1 MRKQPSS
8 INRILN
14 KCKDYLISV
23 LIFILFLCFLLLFKC
38 KSRYGYRKERQE
50 KREAAITTSM
60 IKAIESD
67 KNPVYTIH
75 GKNKTLELPMEVTD
89 KGKLVSVVWN
99 GHKTGFELSD
109 EESEFTVSPQGILA
123 WYESGLLTAEE
134 MGGEETISKL
144 EENIKNLSSVTTM
157 LDAGKTPEGMLEVLL
172 SGMDLEIT
180 DTLPVEFACNCS
192 KDRVRKALISIGRE
206 ELQSMID
213 DGETIEVNCH
223 FCNKNYNFTVDELKQ
238 MIQ

>member
-1 MRKQPSS
+1 
-8 INRILN
+8 
-14 KCKDYLISV
+14 
-23 LIFILFLCFLLLFKC
+23 
-38 KSRYGYRKERQE
+38 
-50 KREAAITTSM
+50 M

-144 EENIKNLSSVTTM
+144 EENIVSDSLNICLLNVQIGNCTLPEVNVRIVQGQEFPYCMGLKAWNMLLASLSS
-157 LDAGKTPEGMLEVLL
+157 
-172 SGMDLEIT
+172 
-180 DTLPVEFACNCS
+180 
-192 KDRVRKALISIGRE
+192 
-206 ELQSMID
+206 D
-213 DGETIEVNCH
+213 D
-223 FCNKNYNFTVDELKQ
+223 
-238 MIQ
+238 

>member
-67 KNPVYTIH
+67 KNPVYTVYNNR
-75 GKNKTLELPMEVTD
+75 K
-89 KGKLVSVVWN
+89 VS
-99 GHKTGFELSD
+99 
-109 EESEFTVSPQGILA
+109 QI
-123 WYESGLLTAEE
+123 
-134 MGGEETISKL
+134 I
-144 EENIKNLSSVTTM
+144 
-157 LDAGKTPEGMLEVLL
+157 
-172 SGMDLEIT
+172 
-180 DTLPVEFACNCS
+180 
-192 KDRVRKALISIGRE
+192 
-206 ELQSMID
+206 
-213 DGETIEVNCH
+213 IE
-223 FCNKNYNFTVDELKQ
+223 K
-238 MIQ
+238 